1 MSININKVVAMH
13 EDLMHSLISLSCEML
28 RQEKSI
34 LSGEERLKNDIK
46 ENENICPMK
55 KCMWNINGKCN
66 QNGMYDILKQCRE
79 SSYKYFEADTSQ
91 NQIESGYLGKC

>member
-1 MSININKVVAMH
+1 MSIRLNKIIDRHETIMH
-13 EDLMHSLISLSCEML
+13 MLISLNCEML
-28 RQEKSI
+28 RQNNSI

-66 QNGMYDILKQCRE
+66 QNGRYDILKQCRE
-79 SSYKYFEADTSQ
+79 NSYKFFESDKSN
-91 NQIESGYLGKC
+91 NQVNNGYLGKI